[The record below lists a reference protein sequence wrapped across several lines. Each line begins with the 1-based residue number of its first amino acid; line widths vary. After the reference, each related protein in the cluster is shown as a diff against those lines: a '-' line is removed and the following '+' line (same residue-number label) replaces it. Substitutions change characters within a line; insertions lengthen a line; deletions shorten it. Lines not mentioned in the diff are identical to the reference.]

1 MATKT
6 MAFGELELAFT
17 DKFSWCWDDED
28 TGGEH
33 WVSFWHPE
41 APKGFLPLG
50 TMAIPA
56 WGSANLNPT
65 TGAKKVTDHV
75 VALCVKESGTTAKDM
90 APPLAAPIAYEK
102 IWRDVGTGGKY
113 KGSLWRPI
121 PPEGYVAMG
130 CVVPKDSYEE
140 PSLDAVTCV
149 RADLTD
155 QSTATLVYNDKGT
168 GGKEAVSAWRN
179 DVPPAY
185 VDNTSGDTRALISA
199 NTFTSHAAYGK
210 PKSLPDMRVLCLP
223 MPTVK
228 EPWPP
233 APELSGRS
241 RPAERTDPV
250 TANALWIPFTAVSD
264 SERSVPWKLQH
275 SPFYRIERKVSW
287 ELVDHIDNNTESPAK
302 LSRAITT
309 GVEKESA
316 HAFQLSTGISVNATA
331 GVSGVVASASVSTTY
346 SLELGFSQSTSVKEL
361 ESKTVTVE
369 KDVLPDTS
377 LAVWVGSN
385 SLQVVRA
392 DHTLVGSPLQFRG
405 KNSVRYDQYP
415 DKASAS
421 K

>member
-28 TGGEH
+28 TGGKH
-33 WVSFWHPE
+33 WVSFWHPQP
-41 APKGFLPLG
+41 PKGFLPLG
-50 TMAIPA
+50 TVAIPA

-65 TGAKKVTDHV
+65 TKAKKIEDHV
-75 VALCVKESGTTAKDM
+75 VALCVKESGTTPADK
-90 APPLAAPIAYEK
+90 APALAAPVAYEK
-102 IWRDVGTGGKY
+102 LWTDVGTGGKY

-130 CVVPKDSYEE
+130 CVVPKDTYEE
-140 PSLDAVTCV
+140 PPLDAVMCV

-155 QSTATLVYNDKGT
+155 HSKATLIYNDKGT
-168 GGKEAVSAWRN
+168 GGKEDVSVWQN
-179 DVPPAY
+179 NVMPEY
-185 VDNTSGDTRALISA
+185 VDNTSGDTRALMST
-199 NTFTSHAAYGK
+199 NTFTAHAAYGE

-223 MPTVK
+223 MPVAK
-228 EPWPP
+228 AAWPA
-233 APELSGRS
+233 APELSDRS
-241 RPAERTDPV
+241 RPAERTAPV
-250 TANALWIPFTAVSD
+250 TANALWIPFTAVKD
-264 SERSVPWKLQH
+264 EDRSVPWKLEH

-287 ELVDHIDNNTESPAK
+287 ELVDHVDNNTESPAK

-316 HAFQLSTGISVNATA
+316 NNFQITTGIQVNATA
-331 GVSGVVASASVSTTY
+331 GVSGGVASASVSTTY
-346 SLELGFSQSTSVKEL
+346 SLELGFSHSTSVKEL

-369 KDVLPDTS
+369 KDVLPNTS
-377 LAVWVGSN
+377 LAAWVGSN

-392 DHTLVGSPLQFRG
+392 DHTLVGKPLQFRG
-405 KNSVRYDQYP
+405 KSSVRYDQYP